1 MAPTPDDPAPAE
13 VPEPLRTAL
22 VRFAADVLAAMEPR
36 DVPAGLR
43 AVRRFTPRR
52 RAVAGAGPLWSQLAD
67 DGFRAKVAGAWSKA
81 HPELAE
87 RLSVGAGGEPPPSG
101 DEPAA
106 LPLGDEAAALPL
118 GDEPAAVPP
127 DDEAAV
133 PPGDEAAAPLPDD
146 DPVVAATGAWLL
158 RAPAWP
164 ALAGRLVEPLPEEPT
179 AEPDARLARVQ
190 AEADRWQAA
199 LGVARAQEQAARDEL
214 AGLQREL
221 RRLRSDADRAREE
234 GRRAAQIA
242 ASAHA
247 DAEAALAEAR
257 RDRAAAAEDRAA
269 AEQERAAR
277 RAEVRVGQQLAQVRA
292 RLLLDTIVDAA
303 SGLREELALP
313 PVHDRPADLVA
324 GAEAQPAVGYEGSRG
339 RSADDPALLDE
350 LLRQPHAHL
359 VVDGYNVTK
368 TAWPQLT
375 LEEQRR
381 RLVDALAGLAARTG
395 AEVTCCFDGQVGQ
408 GAVPQPRGVRVL
420 FSVGEIADDL
430 IRRLV
435 RAEPPGRVVVVVTGD
450 QAVTRDVLREGARV
464 LPSTTL
470 VARLQRM

>member
-1 MAPTPDDPAPAE
+1 MTAADDEPTPPE
-13 VPEPLRTAL
+13 VPEALRTAL

-43 AVRRFTPRR
+43 AVQRFTPRR
-52 RAVAGAGPLWSQLAD
+52 RAAAGAGPLWTQLAE

-87 RLSVGAGGEPPPSG
+87 RLSGTAASDEGA
-101 DEPAA
+101 DV
-106 LPLGDEAAALPL
+106 L
-118 GDEPAAVPP
+118 V
-127 DDEAAV
+127 
-133 PPGDEAAAPLPDD
+133 DD
-146 DPVVAATGAWLL
+146 DALAAATGAWLL
-158 RAPAWP
+158 RVPMWP
-164 ALAGRLVEPLPEEPT
+164 ALAEQLAVAAPESVVADLDRRLP
-179 AEPDARLARVQ
+179 RLQ
-190 AEADRWQAA
+190 AEADRLRAE
-199 LGVARAQEQAARDEL
+199 LGLAREQERAARDEL

-234 GRRAAQIA
+234 ARRAAQQAQA
-242 ASAHA
+242 AFD
-247 DAEAALAEAR
+247 DAAVALDEAR
-257 RDRAAAAEDRAA
+257 REREAAAGDRAA
-269 AEQERAAR
+269 AEQERSAR
-277 RAEVRVGQQLAQVRA
+277 RAEVKVGQHLAQVRA

-324 GAEAQPAVGYEGSRG
+324 GPESSPAPAYEGSRG

-408 GAVPQPRGVRVL
+408 GTVPQPRGVRVL

-435 RAEPPGRVVVVVTGD
+435 RAEPPGRVVVVVTAD
-450 QAVTRDVLREGARV
+450 QAVTRDVVRDGARV
-464 LPSTTL
+464 LPSATL
-470 VARLQRM
+470 VARLQRV